1 MFNVNTSPPFLP
13 PIIIIIFQTAETSG
27 GTKRKR
33 GKKKTGEKCE
43 KGKALPFGAGREK
56 AEGKSILWF
65 SSGGRRGEAGLRRGK
80 PGPGGDN
87 RAGRGER
94 GGGISGAGRAP
105 IRGFGNLR
113 GPSERTVQ
121 LWWHR
126 NPLSES
132 IIQSPLPSAQIPA
145 FVVRKEF

>member
-1 MFNVNTSPPFLP
+1 MSIPLPLP
-13 PIIIIIFQTAETSG
+13 PPDYYYNFSNSG
-27 GTKRKR
+27 NLGRDEAKKRE
-33 GKKKTGEKCE
+33 KKTGEKCE

-113 GPSERTVQ
+113 GPSEHTVQ
-121 LWWHR
+121 LWWHC
-126 NPLSES
+126 NPLSGS

>member
-1 MFNVNTSPPFLP
+1 MSIPLPLP
-13 PIIIIIFQTAETSG
+13 PPDYYYNFSNSG
-27 GTKRKR
+27 NLGRDEAKKRE
-33 GKKKTGEKCE
+33 KKTGEKCE

-121 LWWHR
+121 LWWHC
-126 NPLSES
+126 NPLSGS
-132 IIQSPLPSAQIPA
+132 IIQSPLPRAQIPA

>member
-1 MFNVNTSPPFLP
+1 MSIPLPLP
-13 PIIIIIFQTAETSG
+13 PPDYYYNFSNSG
-27 GTKRKR
+27 NLGRDEAKKRK
-33 GKKKTGEKCE
+33 KKKQEKNAKRARRC
-43 KGKALPFGAGREK
+43 LIDAGREK

-121 LWWHR
+121 LWWHC
-126 NPLSES
+126 NPLSGS

>member
-1 MFNVNTSPPFLP
+1 MSIPLPLP
-13 PIIIIIFQTAETSG
+13 PPDYYYNFSNSG
-27 GTKRKR
+27 NLGRDEAKKRE
-33 GKKKTGEKCE
+33 KKTGEKCE

-105 IRGFGNLR
+105 TRGFGNLR

-121 LWWHR
+121 LWWHC
-126 NPLSES
+126 NPLSGS

>member
-1 MFNVNTSPPFLP
+1 M
-13 PIIIIIFQTAETSG
+13 
-27 GTKRKR
+27 
-33 GKKKTGEKCE
+33 
-43 KGKALPFGAGREK
+43 PFGAGREK

-113 GPSERTVQ
+113 GPSELTVQ
-121 LWWHR
+121 LWWHC
-126 NPLSES
+126 NPLSGS

>member
-1 MFNVNTSPPFLP
+1 MSIPLPLP
-13 PIIIIIFQTAETSG
+13 PPDYYYNFSNSG
-27 GTKRKR
+27 NLGRDEAKKR
-33 GKKKTGEKCE
+33 KKKTGEKCE

-121 LWWHR
+121 LWWHC
-126 NPLSES
+126 NPLSGS

>member
-1 MFNVNTSPPFLP
+1 MSIPLPLP
-13 PIIIIIFQTAETSG
+13 PPDYYYNFSNSG
-27 GTKRKR
+27 NLGRDEAKKRE
-33 GKKKTGEKCE
+33 KKTGEKCE

-121 LWWHR
+121 LWWHC
-126 NPLSES
+126 NPLSGS